1 MNSWSHPT
9 PSLPASI
16 RHCIL
21 TDLQRE
27 MPVLLPSPSAEIG
40 LHFGISVVVICP
52 TYTLTEGSGLGS
64 GFGLVSAGKTFTPK
78 QEREGALKPEMK
90 ENSSYCISSWPLR
103 MYQCICT
110 AGALISI
117 PSCSKWS
124 PTTYPDFVH
133 RLNVR
138 LSWFGSRISSFRSFV
153 SLESKL
159 VDP

>member
-1 MNSWSHPT
+1 MFEFLVSSHTQFTCQHSTLYPDR
-9 PSLPASI
+9 SSKGDASSSALSFCWD
-16 RHCIL
+16 RFAFWHLCGS
-21 TDLQRE
+21 DLSHLHPYRG
-27 MPVLLPSPSAEIG
+27 LWIG
-40 LHFGISVVVICP
+40 LWIW
-52 TYTLTEGSGLGS
+52 
-64 GFGLVSAGKTFTPK
+64 SAGKTFTPK